1 MGGGVVHGL
10 YQFGSNS
17 LASSA
22 AVAASPLPSSGDIQN
37 SQSTILS
44 AAASQYSS
52 IDEQQKTMENIPEE
66 PERKVDMHQIRI
78 KAWKLCRNYLT
89 GVWKQVK
96 AEDLHLE
103 EIW

>member
-1 MGGGVVHGL
+1 M
-10 YQFGSNS
+10 
-17 LASSA
+17 
-22 AVAASPLPSSGDIQN
+22 
-37 SQSTILS
+37 
-44 AAASQYSS
+44 
-52 IDEQQKTMENIPEE
+52 MENIPEE

-96 AEDLHLE
+96 AEDLILE